1 MVCDDDFTTFSR
13 AWCLY
18 EAMRA
23 LQLGLPLDLT
33 TPAGCVTQSAGHLG
47 LRNTFQKLGQK
58 LLEID
63 VAKAETLRR
72 TYRAMILQEIQL
84 VVGHEQL
91 NLYLR
96 SFFGEKLRKLVER
109 PEQEGVCVNAR
120 VSFQLEIARY
130 EARRV
135 SWHGRTA
142 LHSKVQSCDKTELQ
156 LHLRHMGLAAEGDL
170 NEVDDQ
176 GRTPLHYAM
185 RFNPHAN
192 DVVEVLLNARAEVAT
207 DEHYVQPLHWAAA
220 AGQIDAVQML
230 SSLDSIAA
238 KDDMGLTPLH
248 WAAMHGQTTT
258 LKFLIDQRASINVPA
273 QGALGRTPLL
283 LAAAAGEEEVVIKL
297 LDHQAKLTTAKNG
310 VSLLH
315 EAAKHGAANVLKRS
329 LQSFSPEDLN
339 RATPEGLLP
348 ALHLLCMYGAG
359 ASEEGGPNRLEA
371 LRLLLEHRADLEARD
386 SQGRTPLHRA
396 ASAGASE
403 LLELLC
409 AQLLERNCSL
419 DPVATDG
426 TTPLHAAARRN
437 HQSVVSCL
445 IQRRAEVNKQ
455 NKEDRSRTA
464 LHMAAEVKAYE
475 AAKTLLNHGADHA
488 LQDTNQTDA
497 QAVAKEAGYDLLAL
511 IQ

>member
-1 MVCDDDFTTFSR
+1 
-13 AWCLY
+13 
-18 EAMRA
+18 
-23 LQLGLPLDLT
+23 
-33 TPAGCVTQSAGHLG
+33 
-47 LRNTFQKLGQK
+47 
-58 LLEID
+58 
-63 VAKAETLRR
+63 
-72 TYRAMILQEIQL
+72 MILQEIQL

-273 QGALGRTPLL
+273 QGW
-283 LAAAAGEEEVVIKL
+283 AAFLIWTELEG
-297 LDHQAKLTTAKNG
+297 
-310 VSLLH
+310 
-315 EAAKHGAANVLKRS
+315 HGTR
-329 LQSFSPEDLN
+329 
-339 RATPEGLLP
+339 GL
-348 ALHLLCMYGAG
+348 
-359 ASEEGGPNRLEA
+359 
-371 LRLLLEHRADLEARD
+371 
-386 SQGRTPLHRA
+386 
-396 ASAGASE
+396 
-403 LLELLC
+403 
-409 AQLLERNCSL
+409 
-419 DPVATDG
+419 
-426 TTPLHAAARRN
+426 
-437 HQSVVSCL
+437 
-445 IQRRAEVNKQ
+445 
-455 NKEDRSRTA
+455 
-464 LHMAAEVKAYE
+464 
-475 AAKTLLNHGADHA
+475 
-488 LQDTNQTDA
+488 
-497 QAVAKEAGYDLLAL
+497 
-511 IQ
+511 